1 VTAFL
6 LDSHT
11 AYWYF
16 DDPKNLSKTA
26 AGLLANEEID
36 IFVSPVSAY
45 ELRFKA
51 GQGRLKPLPADF
63 GELAA
68 AAGIDELPLSIAA
81 AELAARLPLTHR
93 DPWDRMLAAQS
104 ILRRCALI
112 SKDSFISKL
121 GVQTIW

>member
-1 VTAFL
+1 MTTYL

-16 DDPKNLSKTA
+16 DDPTMLSRTA
-26 AGLLANEEID
+26 ADLLANEEID

-51 GQGRLKPLPADF
+51 GQGRLKALPADF

-93 DPWDRMLAAQS
+93 DPWDRMLAAQA
-104 ILRRCALI
+104 IVRRCPLI
-112 SKDSFISKL
+112 SKDAHIAKL